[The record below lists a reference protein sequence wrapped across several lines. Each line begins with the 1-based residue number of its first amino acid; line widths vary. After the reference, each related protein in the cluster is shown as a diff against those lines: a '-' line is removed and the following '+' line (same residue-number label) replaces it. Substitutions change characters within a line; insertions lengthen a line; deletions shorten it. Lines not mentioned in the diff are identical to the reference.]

1 MSPVNPGPMWLTFD
15 TPSGNF
21 HSEFNELPAPAIH
34 GPGSH
39 TTFRSPT
46 RVLADGWQA
55 GSFRASDPGVF
66 PTMSSVWA
74 RIPGLSGDPLADG
87 TSHCAARAVWL
98 RPCGQN
104 WRVRPDSWGRTVANW
119 PVSVWTRL
127 DPIGL

>member
-46 RVLADGWQA
+46 RVLAVGWRFCAWRGRLA
-55 GSFRASDPGVF
+55 GWFVPGV
-66 PTMSSVWA
+66 
-74 RIPGLSGDPLADG
+74 R
-87 TSHCAARAVWL
+87 
-98 RPCGQN
+98 
-104 WRVRPDSWGRTVANW
+104 SWGVPHDVVGLGTNPWLVRG
-119 PVSVWTRL
+119 PV
-127 DPIGL
+127 G

>member
-46 RVLADGWQA
+46 RVLAVGWRFLRLARTA
-55 GSFRASDPGVF
+55 GRLVRSGRPILGCSPRCRRSGHESLACPG
-66 PTMSSVWA
+66 T
-74 RIPGLSGDPLADG
+74 R
-87 TSHCAARAVWL
+87 WL
-98 RPCGQN
+98 M
-104 WRVRPDSWGRTVANW
+104 VRPTV
-119 PVSVWTRL
+119 PPERC
-127 DPIGL
+127 G